1 MKSQQGVGL
10 LEVLVALVLLGV
22 AVLGFAALQL
32 RAINASLEANN
43 NVQAVSLARDLAERM
58 RVNRDG
64 LITYQGNYTG
74 ASGATANS
82 NNNTCAT
89 SYCTPAQLAQ
99 YDFAQVQ
106 QRATEMGMSVA
117 VRNCQGITS
126 RRACIYVAWEDTTPT
141 NGTGENDCTNGTTY
155 VPNAKC
161 IILEAYNYD

>member
-10 LEVLVALVLLGV
+10 LEVLIALVLLGI

-32 RAINASLEANN
+32 RAINASLEASN

-64 LITYQGNYTG
+64 LATYRNGSDGYT
-74 ASGATANS
+74 ATAV
-82 NNNTCAT
+82 NNKCSTEP
-89 SYCTPAQLAQ
+89 CTPAELAV
-99 YDFAQVQ
+99 YDFSQVQ
-106 QRATEMGMSVA
+106 QRAEAAGMGVA
-117 VRNCQGITS
+117 VRNCQGIS
-126 RRACIYVAWEDTTPT
+126 AARACIYVAWDETTPT

-155 VPNAKC
+155 VPSAKC

>member
-10 LEVLVALVLLGV
+10 LEVLVALVLLGI

-32 RAINASLEANN
+32 RAINASLEASN

-64 LITYQGNYTG
+64 LATYRNGYT
-74 ASGATANS
+74 ATTAN
-82 NNNTCAT
+82 NECAGKF
-89 SYCTPAQLAQ
+89 CTPAQLAVH
-99 YDFAQVQ
+99 DFSQVQ
-106 QRATEMGMSVA
+106 QRADAAGMSIA
-117 VRNCQGITS
+117 VRNCQGINAA
-126 RRACIYVAWEDTTPT
+126 RACIYVAWDETTPT
-141 NGTGENDCTNGTTY
+141 NGNGANDCTNGSTY